1 MHRRVSKYNPL
12 GMGQTG
18 VNLTTPGYKV
28 ERRDATELDVG
39 LKPHLLEHAS
49 PRNARDSQVVHEEEL

>member
-1 MHRRVSKYNPL
+1 
-12 GMGQTG
+12 MGQTG
-18 VNLTTPGYKV
+18 LNLTTPGYKV

-49 PRNARDSQVVHEEEL
+49 PRNARDSRVVHEEEL